1 MAVLQNLWIR
11 GGKQRLGG
19 VVLYQMNGQTLA
31 RELAPQVSNPRTTA
45 QMRQRVKL
53 SNLVA
58 FYKANKVWMRNAF
71 EDKAQR
77 ESDYNAFVA
86 ANIGNTLVALSKSE
100 VASGAAV
107 AAPYQITRG
116 SILSIEH
123 TLQGSTI
130 KTNLNLGNFQ
140 IAAGTTI
147 GQLSTAILN
156 NNLTLSEGMQLS
168 LVVNVQQSGNASQ
181 QPYIVV
187 RVYEFLL
194 NRSSSEPLTNYFP
207 VSVTTVAAG
216 TGNYALALN
225 TTSYAEGGAT
235 FILSHSVGGVTRVS
249 SQRLQL
255 FGSQSVYNAH
265 TTAAA
270 MQAAID
276 SYGVG
281 GDVFLDTN
289 NANALLDVLNTM
301 TILSVEV
308 DGVTY
313 IAGDAIPE
321 IPVGEIVTFNM
332 SQQVPTGAEVSA
344 IMDFTG
350 GAGEVPL
357 SSVSAEGNKVMGDNA
372 DTSYTESDGSPV
384 VFKVTINGETFTL
397 TCPLRDGQHLGD

>member
-45 QMRQRVKL
+45 QMQQRVKL

-58 FYKANKVWMRNAF
+58 FYKANKNWMRNAF

-86 ANIGNTLVALSKSE
+86 ANIGNTLVALTRSE

-107 AAPYQITRG
+107 AAPYQVTRG

-168 LVVNVQQSGNASQ
+168 LIVNVQQSGNASQ

-194 NRSSSEPLTNYFP
+194 NRTSTEPLTNYFP
-207 VSVTTVAAG
+207 DSVTTIAAG
-216 TGNYALALN
+216 TNNYALALS
-225 TTSYAEGGAT
+225 TSTYAEGGAT

-255 FGSQSVYNAH
+255 FGSQSVYNTH

-270 MQAAID
+270 MQTAID

-289 NANALLDVLNTM
+289 NANALLDVLGTM
-301 TILSVEV
+301 TILSVKYK
-308 DGVTY
+308 GSTFT
-313 IAGDAIPE
+313 AGDDWDEVLEEDGQFE
-321 IPVGEIVTFNM
+321 ITM
-332 SQQVPTGAEVSA
+332 SQPIPDGATLAVQITTDDTGYWYLGSLAAS
-344 IMDFTG
+344 
-350 GAGEVPL
+350 
-357 SSVSAEGNKVMGDNA
+357 GNKITGDVVPSA
-372 DTSYTESDGSPV
+372 DEPTEKSFIQV
-384 VFKVTINGETFTL
+384 AATINGETFTIRF
-397 TCPLRDGQHLGD
+397 PYKDGQHLGD

>member
-86 ANIGNTLVALSKSE
+86 ANIGNTLVALTKSE
-100 VASGAAV
+100 VASGAAI

-147 GQLSTAILN
+147 GALSTAILN

-168 LVVNVQQSGNASQ
+168 LIVNVQQSGNASQ

-194 NRSSSEPLTNYFP
+194 NRSSTEPLTNYFP
-207 VSVTTVAAG
+207 NSVTTVAAG

-225 TTSYAEGGAT
+225 TDTYSEGGAT

-255 FGSQSVYNAH
+255 FGSKSVYNAH

-289 NANALLDVLNTM
+289 NANALIDVLGTM
-301 TILSVEV
+301 TILSVQV
-308 DGVTY
+308 NNTTY
-313 IAGDAIPE
+313 MAGDTIPGIDDGDE
-321 IPVGEIVTFNM
+321 IIFNL
-332 SQQVPTGAEVSA
+332 SQPVPTDAVVSA
-344 IMDFTG
+344 KFDLSG
-350 GAGEVPL
+350 GAGEVSL
-357 SSVSAEGNKVMGDNA
+357 TEVAAAGNQVTAELHGSDYDSNDGN
-372 DTSYTESDGSPV
+372 PV
-384 VFKVTINGETFTL
+384 IFSVTINGETYTL
-397 TCPLRDGQHLGD
+397 TCQMGSSQHLGD

>member
-31 RELAPQVSNPRTTA
+31 RELAPQVANPRTTA

-58 FYKANKVWMRNAF
+58 FYKANKTWMRNAF

-86 ANIGNTLVALSKSE
+86 ANIGNTLVALTKSE
-100 VASGAAV
+100 VASGAAI

-123 TLQGSTI
+123 TLQGSII
-130 KTNLNLGNFQ
+130 KTNLNMGN
-140 IAAGTTI
+140 IEWSADITI

-168 LVVNVQQSGNASQ
+168 LIVNIQQAGQASQ

-194 NRSSSEPLTNYFP
+194 NRTSTEPLSNYFP
-207 VSVTTVAAG
+207 DSVTVVAAG
-216 TGNYALALN
+216 SGNSVLGLD
-225 TTSYAEGGAT
+225 TSEYAEGGAT

-255 FGSQSVYNAH
+255 FGSQSVYNSH

-270 MQAAID
+270 MANAID

-281 GDVFLDTN
+281 SDVFLDTN
-289 NANALLDVLNTM
+289 NANALVDVLGTM
-301 TILSVEV
+301 TLLNVEIE
-308 DGVTY
+308 GQTFM
-313 IAGDAIPE
+313 AGDDIGS
-321 IPVGEIVTFNM
+321 IDDGDSLVFNF
-332 SQQVPTGAEVSA
+332 SQQIPAGAVVAAS
-344 IMDFTG
+344 MLFTG
-350 GAGEVPL
+350 GAGAVNL
-357 SSVSAEGNKVMGDNA
+357 SAVTASGNKVLASNEGS
-372 DTSYTESDGSPV
+372 SYNYNDGSPV
-384 VFKVTINGETFTL
+384 VFQITINGERFTI
-397 TCPLRDGQHLGD
+397 TCPLTDGQHLGD

>member
-31 RELAPQVSNPRTTA
+31 RELAPKVANPRTTA

-58 FYKANKVWMRNAF
+58 FYKANKNWMRNAF

-86 ANIGNTLVALSKSE
+86 ANIGNTLVALTKSE
-100 VASGAAV
+100 VASGAAI

-130 KTNLNLGNFQ
+130 KTNINLGNFQ

-168 LVVNVQQSGNASQ
+168 LIVNIQQAGQASQ

-194 NRSSSEPLTNYFP
+194 NRSSTEPLTNYFP
-207 VSVTTVAAG
+207 ESVTTVAAG

-255 FGSQSVYNAH
+255 FGSKSVYNSH
-265 TTAAA
+265 TTEAA
-270 MQAAID
+270 MTAAIE

-281 GDVFLDTN
+281 SDVFLDSN
-289 NANALLDVLNTM
+289 NANALVDVLGTM
-301 TILSVEV
+301 TLL
-308 DGVTY
+308 GVTY
-313 IAGDAIPE
+313 GGKTIHQGDYVDWDFDEDQDMAFIMSEPIPE
-321 IPVGEIVTFNM
+321 GATIDTLV
-332 SQQVPTGAEVSA
+332 QVDGDGSLHLNSPSA
-344 IMDFTG
+344 
-350 GAGEVPL
+350 
-357 SSVSAEGNKVMGDNA
+357 SGNKITGITEGETA
-372 DTSYTESDGSPV
+372 TPKTGSTYT
-384 VFKVTINGETFTL
+384 FRITINGVQYTMTAQYG
-397 TCPLRDGQHLGD
+397 DGQHLGD

>member
-45 QMRQRVKL
+45 QMQQRVKL

-100 VASGAAV
+100 VASGAAI

-130 KTNLNLGNFQ
+130 KTNLNLGNYQ
-140 IAAGTTI
+140 ITAASTI
-147 GQLSTAILN
+147 GELSTAILN

-168 LVVNVQQSGNASQ
+168 LIVNIQQSGNASQ
-181 QPYIVV
+181 QPYVVV

-194 NRSSSEPLTNYFP
+194 NRSSTEPLTNYFP
-207 VSVTTVAAG
+207 ESVTTIAAG
-216 TGNYALALN
+216 TNNYALALS
-225 TTSYAEGGAT
+225 TSTYAEGGAT

-265 TTAAA
+265 TTAEA
-270 MQAAID
+270 MAAAIE

-281 GDVFLDTN
+281 ADVFLDTN
-289 NANALLDVLNTM
+289 NANALLDVLGTM
-301 TILSVEV
+301 TILSVTV
-308 DGVTY
+308 QNRTFT
-313 IAGDAIPE
+313 AGDEFDIDLGE
-321 IPVGEIVTFNM
+321 DEPVTITM
-332 SQQVPTGAEVSA
+332 SQPIPTGATIEAYVSSA
-344 IMDFTG
+344 AGGSLLLPNPTISGNSFTG
-350 GAGEVPL
+350 
-357 SSVSAEGNKVMGDNA
+357 
-372 DTSYTESDGSPV
+372 DTTIEDDEPTFSEFVRFTA
-384 VFKVTINGETFTL
+384 TINGETFTL
-397 TCPLRDGQHLGD
+397 QLAYNNGQHLGD

>member
-1 MAVLQNLWIR
+1 
-11 GGKQRLGG
+11 
-19 VVLYQMNGQTLA
+19 MNGQTLA
-31 RELAPQVSNPRTTA
+31 RELAPQVANPRTTS

-58 FYKANKVWMRNAF
+58 FYKANKNWMRNAF

-86 ANIGNTLVALSKSE
+86 ANIGNTLVALTKSE

-140 IAAGTTI
+140 IASGTTI

-194 NRSSSEPLTNYFP
+194 NRTSTEPLTNYFP
-207 VSVTTVAAG
+207 DSVTTIAAG
-216 TGNYALALN
+216 ANNYSLALN
-225 TTSYAEGGAT
+225 TISYSEGGAT

-255 FGSQSVYNAH
+255 FGSKSVYNAH

-270 MQAAID
+270 MEAAID

-281 GDVFLDTN
+281 ADVFLDTN
-289 NANALLDVLNTM
+289 NANALLDVLGTM
-301 TILSVEV
+301 TILSVTI
-308 DGVTY
+308 GNSTY
-313 IAGDAIPE
+313 TAGDQIDTIGDGDTLE
-321 IPVGEIVTFNM
+321 FNM
-332 SQQVPTGAEVSA
+332 SQPIPEGAIVSA
-344 IMDFTG
+344 KMDISG
-350 GAGEVPL
+350 GAGEIALEDVGARDNKVIGENNGSAYDYNDG
-357 SSVSAEGNKVMGDNA
+357 SSVIFS
-372 DTSYTESDGSPV
+372 
-384 VFKVTINGETFTL
+384 VTINGETFTL
-397 TCPLRDGQHLGD
+397 QCPFGNGQHLGD

>member
-31 RELAPQVSNPRTTA
+31 RELAPQVANPRTTA

-58 FYKANKVWMRNAF
+58 FYKANKNWMRNAF

-86 ANIGNTLVALSKSE
+86 ANIGNTLVALTKSE

-168 LVVNVQQSGNASQ
+168 LIVNVQQSGNASQ

-187 RVYEFLL
+187 RVYELLL

-207 VSVTTVAAG
+207 ESVTSVAAG
-216 TGNYALALN
+216 TGNYALALS
-225 TTSYAEGGAT
+225 TSTYAEGGAT

-270 MQAAID
+270 MQDAID

-301 TILSVEV
+301 TILSVKI
-308 DGVTY
+308 GNATY
-313 IAGDAIPE
+313 MAGDDIDTIHDGDE
-321 IPVGEIVTFNM
+321 ITFNM

-344 IMDFTG
+344 KMNIQG
-350 GAGEVPL
+350 GAGEEELSLPTIDGNKIKALNEVSDFDYNDG
-357 SSVSAEGNKVMGDNA
+357 SSV
-372 DTSYTESDGSPV
+372 
-384 VFKVTINGETFTL
+384 VFSVTINGETFTL
-397 TCPLRDGQHLGD
+397 QCPFGDGQHLGD

>member
-31 RELAPQVSNPRTTA
+31 RELAPQVANPRTTA

-100 VASGAAV
+100 VASGAAI

-123 TLQGSTI
+123 TLQGGMI
-130 KTNLNLGNFQ
+130 KTNLNLGNYQ
-140 IAAGTTI
+140 ITAASTI
-147 GQLSTAILN
+147 GEVSAAILN

-168 LVVNVQQSGNASQ
+168 LIVNIQQSGNASQ

-194 NRSSSEPLTNYFP
+194 SRSSTEPLTNYFP
-207 VSVTTVAAG
+207 DSVASSAAG

-225 TTSYAEGGAT
+225 TATYSEGGAT

-255 FGSQSVYNAH
+255 FGSQSVYNSH

-270 MQAAID
+270 MTAAID

-281 GDVFLDTN
+281 SDVFLDTN
-289 NANALLDVLNTM
+289 NANALVDALGTM
-301 TILSVEV
+301 TILSVTI
-308 DGVTY
+308 GNSTY
-313 IAGDAIPE
+313 TAGDTIYGIDADAIL
-321 IPVGEIVTFNM
+321 TFNM
-332 SQQVPTGAEVSA
+332 SQQVPAGSVVSA
-344 IMDFTG
+344 MMDLPG
-350 GAGEVPL
+350 GPGETPFE
-357 SSVSAEGNKVMGDNA
+357 SVTIDGNKVMATN
-372 DTSYTESDGSPV
+372 GSSTYDSNDSSTV
-384 VFKVTINGETFTL
+384 DFKVTIGGETFTL
-397 TCPLRDGQHLGD
+397 SCRLGNGQHLGD

>member
-31 RELAPQVSNPRTTA
+31 RELAPQISNPRTTS

-100 VASGAAV
+100 VASGAAI

-123 TLQGSTI
+123 SLQDGMIS
-130 KTNLNLGNFQ
+130 TNLNLGNIQ
-140 IAAGTTI
+140 WGSDITI

-168 LVVNVQQSGNASQ
+168 LIVNIQQAGQASQ

-194 NRSSSEPLTNYFP
+194 NRTSTEPLSNYFP
-207 VSVTTVAAG
+207 DSVTVLPAG
-216 TGNYALALN
+216 TNNFVLGLD
-225 TTSYAEGGAT
+225 TSEYAEGGAT

-255 FGSQSVYNAH
+255 FGSQSVYNSH

-270 MQAAID
+270 MAAAIE

-281 GDVFLDTN
+281 SDVFLDTN
-289 NANALLDVLNTM
+289 NANAIVDVLGTM
-301 TILSVEV
+301 TILGVEYNGETIHQGDSVDWDFEA
-308 DGVTY
+308 DKD
-313 IAGDAIPE
+313 IAFI
-321 IPVGEIVTFNM
+321 M
-332 SQQVPTGAEVSA
+332 SQPIPAGATINAIAQIDGQGGVSVLGPTASGNRV
-344 IMDFTG
+344 TG
-350 GAGEVPL
+350 MTDGDTATPKAG
-357 SSVSAEGNKVMGDNA
+357 S
-372 DTSYTESDGSPV
+372 TYT
-384 VFKVTINGETFTL
+384 FKVTINGVQFTM
-397 TCPLRDGQHLGD
+397 TAKYGDGQHLGD

>member
-31 RELAPQVSNPRTTA
+31 RELAPKVANPRTTA

-168 LVVNVQQSGNASQ
+168 LIVNVQQAGQASQ

-194 NRSSSEPLTNYFP
+194 NRTSTEPLTNYFP
-207 VSVTTVAAG
+207 DSVTTVAAG
-216 TGNYALALN
+216 TNNYALALD

-255 FGSQSVYNAH
+255 FGSQSVYNSH

-270 MQAAID
+270 MTAAIE

-281 GDVFLDTN
+281 SDVFLDTN
-289 NANALLDVLNTM
+289 NANALVDVLGTM
-301 TILSVEV
+301 TILGVEYDGETIHQGDSVDWDFEADKDIAFIMSQPIPAGATIDAIAQIDGQ
-308 DGVTY
+308 DGV
-313 IAGDAIPE
+313 
-321 IPVGEIVTFNM
+321 V
-332 SQQVPTGAEVSA
+332 VPGPTAS
-344 IMDFTG
+344 
-350 GAGEVPL
+350 
-357 SSVSAEGNKVMGDNA
+357 GNRVIGM
-372 DTSYTESDGSPV
+372 TDGSTATPKAGSTYT
-384 VFKVTINGETFTL
+384 FKVTINGVQYTMTAKYGN
-397 TCPLRDGQHLGD
+397 GQHLGD

>member
-31 RELAPQVSNPRTTA
+31 RELAPQVANPRTTA

-86 ANIGNTLVALSKSE
+86 ANIGDTLVALTKSE

-107 AAPYQITRG
+107 AAPYQVTRG

-168 LVVNVQQSGNASQ
+168 LIVNIQQSGNASQ

-194 NRSSSEPLTNYFP
+194 NRSSTEPLTNYFP
-207 VSVTTVAAG
+207 ESVTSVAAG

-225 TTSYAEGGAT
+225 TSSYSEGGAT

-255 FGSQSVYNAH
+255 FGSKSIYNAH

-289 NANALLDVLNTM
+289 NANALIDVLGTM
-301 TILSVEV
+301 TILSVKI
-308 DGVTY
+308 GNVTY
-313 IAGDAIPE
+313 MAGDEIGE
-321 IPVGEIVTFNM
+321 IPANTTLEFNM
-332 SQQVPTGAEVSA
+332 SQQIPTGTEVYA
-344 IMDFTG
+344 QMDFVG
-350 GAGEVPL
+350 GAGNVNLANIDLQDNKIFADNEG
-357 SSVSAEGNKVMGDNA
+357 SAYSRNDGN
-372 DTSYTESDGSPV
+372 PV
-384 VFKVTINGETFTL
+384 VFSITINGETFTL
-397 TCPLRDGQHLGD
+397 TCYLADGQHLGD

>member
-31 RELAPQVSNPRTTA
+31 RELAPQVANPRTTA

-86 ANIGNTLVALSKSE
+86 ANIGNTLVALTKSE

-168 LVVNVQQSGNASQ
+168 LIVNVQQSGNASQ

-194 NRSSSEPLTNYFP
+194 NRSSTEPLTNYFP
-207 VSVTTVAAG
+207 ESVTSVAAG
-216 TGNYALALN
+216 ANNYALALN
-225 TTSYAEGGAT
+225 TSTYSEGGAT
-235 FILSHSVGGVTRVS
+235 FILSNSVGGVTRVS

-255 FGSQSVYNAH
+255 FGSQSVYNTH

-281 GDVFLDTN
+281 ADVFLDTN
-289 NANALLDVLNTM
+289 NANALLDVLGTM
-301 TILSVEV
+301 TILSVKV
-308 DGVTY
+308 GNKTFT
-313 IAGDAIPE
+313 AGDDFDASLPE
-321 IPVGEIVTFNM
+321 DIPVTLTM
-332 SQQVPTGAEVSA
+332 SQPVPAGATIEAWISGSA
-344 IMDFTG
+344 GGRMVLG
-350 GAGEVPL
+350 GA
-357 SSVSAEGNKVMGDNA
+357 SATGNQITGDTTLEDDEPEFSNF
-372 DTSYTESDGSPV
+372 V
-384 VFKVTINGETFTL
+384 LVTCIINDEEFTI
-397 TCPLRDGQHLGD
+397 RFAYENGQHLGD

>member
-31 RELAPQVSNPRTTA
+31 RELAPQVANPRTTA

-86 ANIGNTLVALSKSE
+86 ANIGNTLVALTKSE

-107 AAPYQITRG
+107 AAPYQVTRG

-194 NRSSSEPLTNYFP
+194 NRSSTEPLTNYFP
-207 VSVTTVAAG
+207 DSVTTIAAG
-216 TGNYALALN
+216 ANNYALALN
-225 TTSYAEGGAT
+225 TISYSEGGAT

-255 FGSQSVYNAH
+255 FGSKSVYTAH
-265 TTAAA
+265 TTAEA
-270 MQAAID
+270 MANAID

-281 GDVFLDTN
+281 ADVFLDTN
-289 NANALLDVLNTM
+289 NANALLDVLGTM
-301 TILSVEV
+301 TILSVKY
-308 DGVTY
+308 GNMTY
-313 IAGDAIPE
+313 TAGDTWIGDIAEDATIE
-321 IPVGEIVTFNM
+321 ITM
-332 SQQVPTGAEVSA
+332 SQPIPAGATLA
-344 IMDFTG
+344 ANITTDDDG
-350 GAGEVPL
+350 YWYL
-357 SSVSAEGNKVMGDNA
+357 SDMAASGNKITGTTVVYENEPE
-372 DTSYTESDGSPV
+372 TSGFIQV
-384 VFKVTINGETFTL
+384 AVTINGEEFTI
-397 TCPLRDGQHLGD
+397 RFAYNDGQHLGD

>member
-31 RELAPQVSNPRTTA
+31 RELAPQVANPRTTA

-100 VASGAAV
+100 VASGAAI

-123 TLQGSTI
+123 TLQDSTI

-168 LVVNVQQSGNASQ
+168 LIVNVQQSGNASQ

-194 NRSSSEPLTNYFP
+194 NRSSTEPLTNYFP
-207 VSVTTVAAG
+207 ESVTSVAAG
-216 TGNYALALN
+216 ANNYALALN
-225 TTSYAEGGAT
+225 TATYSEGGAT

-255 FGSQSVYNAH
+255 FGSQSVYNDH

-289 NANALLDVLNTM
+289 NANALLDVLGTM
-301 TILSVEV
+301 TILSVKI
-308 DGVTY
+308 DNDTFT
-313 IAGDAIPE
+313 AGD
-321 IPVGEIVTFNM
+321 
-332 SQQVPTGAEVSA
+332 
-344 IMDFTG
+344 DW
-350 GAGEVPL
+350 
-357 SSVSAEGNKVMGDNA
+357 
-372 DTSYTESDGSPV
+372 DTLINEDSPV
-384 VFKVTINGETFTL
+384 VITMSQPIPAGATISARITTDNGGAWVLGSPTAAENAITGQIEIQGEEPTEHGFILVSVVINGETFTL
-397 TCPLRDGQHLGD
+397 RFPYRDGQHLGD

>member
-31 RELAPQVSNPRTTA
+31 RELAPQVANPRTTA

-86 ANIGNTLVALSKSE
+86 ANIGNTLVALTKSE

-168 LVVNVQQSGNASQ
+168 LIVNVQQSGNASQ

-187 RVYEFLL
+187 RVYELLL
-194 NRSSSEPLTNYFP
+194 NRTSTEPLTNYFP
-207 VSVTTVAAG
+207 ESVTSVAAG
-216 TGNYALALN
+216 TGNYALALD

-255 FGSQSVYNAH
+255 FGSQSIYNAH

-289 NANALLDVLNTM
+289 NANALLDVLGTM
-301 TILSVEV
+301 TLLGVEYDGQTVHQGDDIDWDFSEDMDMAFIMSQPIPAGATITTLVEV
-308 DGVTY
+308 DGGGDLTLNSGRANGNRYEGQTY
-313 IAGDAIPE
+313 GQASTPR
-321 IPVGEIVTFNM
+321 
-332 SQQVPTGAEVSA
+332 
-344 IMDFTG
+344 
-350 GAGEVPL
+350 
-357 SSVSAEGNKVMGDNA
+357 
-372 DTSYTESDGSPV
+372 DGSTYEFTIV
-384 VFKVTINGETFTL
+384 INGERFSL
-397 TCPLRDGQHLGD
+397 TANYGDGQHLGD

>member
-11 GGKQRLGG
+11 GGKQKLGG

-86 ANIGNTLVALSKSE
+86 ANIGNTLVALTKSE

-107 AAPYQITRG
+107 AAPYQVTRG

-207 VSVTTVAAG
+207 DSVQSVAAG
-216 TGNYALALN
+216 TNNYALALN
-225 TTSYAEGGAT
+225 TSTYSEGGAT

-249 SQRLQL
+249 SQRLQM

-270 MQAAID
+270 MANAID

-281 GDVFLDTN
+281 ADVFLDTN
-289 NANALLDVLNTM
+289 NANALLDVLGTM
-301 TILSVEV
+301 TILSVKI
-308 DGVTY
+308 GNNTY
-313 IAGDAIPE
+313 MAGDDIDEIAGDEVLRFQMSQPIPE
-321 IPVGEIVTFNM
+321 
-332 SQQVPTGAEVSA
+332 GAAVDASMNLVE
-344 IMDFTG
+344 
-350 GAGEVPL
+350 GAGVTGFL
-357 SSVSAEGNKVMGDNA
+357 SVTAEGNEVIAENSSTTYDHN
-372 DTSYTESDGSPV
+372 DGNPV
-384 VFKVTINGETFTL
+384 IFSVTINGETFTL
-397 TCPLRDGQHLGD
+397 SCNLANGQHLGD

>member
-31 RELAPQVSNPRTTA
+31 RELAPRVGNPRTTA

-58 FYKANKVWMRNAF
+58 FYKANKNWMRNAF

-86 ANIGNTLVALSKSE
+86 ANIGNTLVALTKSE

-107 AAPYQITRG
+107 AAPYQVTRG

-147 GQLSTAILN
+147 GQLSRAILN

-168 LVVNVQQSGNASQ
+168 LIVNVQQSGNASQ

-194 NRSSSEPLTNYFP
+194 SRTSTEPLTNYFP
-207 VSVTTVAAG
+207 ESVTTVAAG
-216 TGNYALALN
+216 TDNYALALN
-225 TTSYAEGGAT
+225 TATYSEGGAT

-255 FGSQSVYNAH
+255 FGSQSVYAAH

-270 MQAAID
+270 MAAAIE

-281 GDVFLDTN
+281 ADVFLDTN
-289 NANALLDVLNTM
+289 NANALVDVLGTM
-301 TILSVEV
+301 TILSVKYKGLIYV
-308 DGVTY
+308 
-313 IAGDAIPE
+313 AGDEWEYVLEEDQPFE
-321 IPVGEIVTFNM
+321 ITM
-332 SQQVPTGAEVSA
+332 SQPIPDGATLAVQITTDDTGYWYL
-344 IMDFTG
+344 D
-350 GAGEVPL
+350 
-357 SSVSAEGNKVMGDNA
+357 SVAASGNKITGSVMPSA
-372 DTSYTESDGSPV
+372 DEPTENTFIQV
-384 VFKVTINGETFTL
+384 AATINGEAFTISF
-397 TCPLRDGQHLGD
+397 PYNDGQHLGD

>member
-31 RELAPQVSNPRTTA
+31 RELAPQVANPRTTS

-86 ANIGNTLVALSKSE
+86 ANIGNTQVALTKSE

-147 GQLSTAILN
+147 GQLSAAILN

-168 LVVNVQQSGNASQ
+168 LIVNVQQSGNASQ

-207 VSVTTVAAG
+207 ESVTSVAAG

-225 TTSYAEGGAT
+225 TSSYSEGGAT

-255 FGSQSVYNAH
+255 FGSQSVYNTH

-270 MQAAID
+270 MAAAID

-281 GDVFLDTN
+281 ADVFLDTN
-289 NANALLDVLNTM
+289 NANALLDVLGTM
-301 TILSVEV
+301 TMLSVQI
-308 DGVTY
+308 GNTTY
-313 IAGDAIPE
+313 TAGDDIDTIPAE
-321 IPVGEIVTFNM
+321 YTLVFNM
-332 SQQVPTGAEVSA
+332 SQPIPEDAVVSA
-344 IMDFTG
+344 KMNLVG
-350 GAGEVPL
+350 GAGEVAL
-357 SSVSAEGNKVMGDNA
+357 SEIEFTGNKIEANNNGS
-372 DTSYTESDGSPV
+372 SYDHNDGNSV
-384 VFKVTINGETFTL
+384 IFSVTINGETFTL
-397 TCPLRDGQHLGD
+397 SCNLADGQHLGD

>member
-31 RELAPQVSNPRTTA
+31 RELAPKVANPRTTA

-86 ANIGNTLVALSKSE
+86 ANIGNTLVALTKSE

-107 AAPYQITRG
+107 AAPYQVTRG

-140 IAAGTTI
+140 IASGTTI

-194 NRSSSEPLTNYFP
+194 NRSSTEPLTNYFP
-207 VSVTTVAAG
+207 GSVTTIAAG
-216 TGNYALALN
+216 ANNYALALN
-225 TTSYAEGGAT
+225 TISYSEGGAT

-270 MQAAID
+270 MEAAID

-281 GDVFLDTN
+281 ADVFLDTN
-289 NANALLDVLNTM
+289 NANALLDVLGTV
-301 TILSVEV
+301 TILSVKYNTT
-308 DGVTY
+308 TY
-313 IAGDAIPE
+313 TAGDEWDEAIE
-321 IPVGEIVTFNM
+321 EDADIQITM
-332 SQQVPTGAEVSA
+332 SQPIPAGAT
-344 IMDFTG
+344 I
-350 GAGEVPL
+350 
-357 SSVSAEGNKVMGDNA
+357 SAEITTDSDGYWYLATPTASGNKINGQTIIYEDEPTPSGFIQVA
-372 DTSYTESDGSPV
+372 
-384 VFKVTINGETFTL
+384 VTINGETFTIRF
-397 TCPLRDGQHLGD
+397 PYNNGQHLGD

>member
-31 RELAPQVSNPRTTA
+31 RELAPQVANPRTTA

-86 ANIGNTLVALSKSE
+86 ANIGNTLVALTKSE

-140 IAAGTTI
+140 IASGTTI

-194 NRSSSEPLTNYFP
+194 NRSSTEPLTNYFP
-207 VSVTTVAAG
+207 ESVTTVAAG
-216 TGNYALALN
+216 TNNYALALN
-225 TTSYAEGGAT
+225 TSTYSEGGAT

-255 FGSQSVYNAH
+255 FGSQSVYAAH

-281 GDVFLDTN
+281 ADVFLDTN
-289 NANALLDVLNTM
+289 NANALLDVLGTM
-301 TILSVEV
+301 SILSVKI
-308 DGVTY
+308 GNKTFT
-313 IAGDAIPE
+313 AGDDFDISLTE
-321 IPVGEIVTFNM
+321 DMSVEVTM
-332 SQQVPTGAEVSA
+332 SQPIPDGATTEAYFSGSA
-344 IMDFTG
+344 G
-350 GAGEVPL
+350 GAMALTGET
-357 SSVSAEGNKVMGDNA
+357 AQGNKITGDTILEDDEPEFSNFVLFTA
-372 DTSYTESDGSPV
+372 I
-384 VFKVTINGETFTL
+384 INGEEFTI
-397 TCPLRDGQHLGD
+397 RFAYNDGQHLGD

>member
-31 RELAPQVSNPRTTA
+31 RELAPQVANPRTTA

-100 VASGAAV
+100 VASGAAI

-130 KTNLNLGNFQ
+130 KTNLNLGNYQ
-140 IAAGTTI
+140 VTAASTI
-147 GQLSTAILN
+147 GEVSAAILN

-168 LVVNVQQSGNASQ
+168 IIVNIQQAGQASQ

-194 NRSSSEPLTNYFP
+194 SRSSSEPLTNYFP
-207 VSVTTVAAG
+207 ESVTTVAAG
-216 TGNYALALN
+216 AGNYALALN
-225 TTSYAEGGAT
+225 TTTYAEGGAT

-255 FGSQSVYNAH
+255 FGSQSVYNSH

-270 MQAAID
+270 MTAAIE

-281 GDVFLDTN
+281 SDVFLDTN
-289 NANALLDVLNTM
+289 NANALVDVLGTM
-301 TILSVEV
+301 TILGVEYNGETIHQG
-308 DGVTY
+308 DSIDWDFEADKD
-313 IAGDAIPE
+313 IAFIMSQPIPEGATIDAIAQ
-321 IPVGEIVTFNM
+321 IDGEGSILVLEPTASGNRVTGM
-332 SQQVPTGAEVSA
+332 T
-344 IMDFTG
+344 D
-350 GAGEVPL
+350 GETATPR
-357 SSVSAEGNKVMGDNA
+357 SGS
-372 DTSYTESDGSPV
+372 TYT
-384 VFKVTINGETFTL
+384 FRITINGVQYTMTAQFG
-397 TCPLRDGQHLGD
+397 DGQHLGD

>member
-1 MAVLQNLWIR
+1 
-11 GGKQRLGG
+11 
-19 VVLYQMNGQTLA
+19 
-31 RELAPQVSNPRTTA
+31 
-45 QMRQRVKL
+45 MRQRVKL

-86 ANIGNTLVALSKSE
+86 ANIGNTLVALTKSE

-123 TLQGSTI
+123 TLQGTTI
-130 KTNLNLGNFQ
+130 KTNLNLGNYQ
-140 IAAGTTI
+140 ITAASTI
-147 GQLSTAILN
+147 GELSTAILN

-168 LVVNVQQSGNASQ
+168 LIVNVQQSGNASQ

-194 NRSSSEPLTNYFP
+194 SRTSTEPLTNYFP
-207 VSVTTVAAG
+207 ESVTSVAAG
-216 TGNYALALN
+216 TNNFALALN
-225 TTSYAEGGAT
+225 TSTYSEGGAT
-235 FILSHSVGGVTRVS
+235 FILSHSIGGVTRVS

-255 FGSQSVYNAH
+255 FGSQSVYAAH

-281 GDVFLDTN
+281 ADVFLDTN
-289 NANALLDVLNTM
+289 NANALIDVLGTM
-301 TILSVEV
+301 TILSVKY
-308 DGVTY
+308 GGKTY
-313 IAGDAIPE
+313 TAGDEWDKVINEDAQVE
-321 IPVGEIVTFNM
+321 ITM
-332 SQQVPTGAEVSA
+332 SQPIPDDAQVSVNITTDDTGYWYLDSLTAS
-344 IMDFTG
+344 
-350 GAGEVPL
+350 
-357 SSVSAEGNKVMGDNA
+357 GNKITGSVLI
-372 DTSYTESDGSPV
+372 YEEEPTESNFV
-384 VFKVTINGETFTL
+384 QFAVTINGEVFTI
-397 TCPLRDGQHLGD
+397 RFDYNDGQHLGD

>member
-31 RELAPQVSNPRTTA
+31 RELAPQVANPRTTA

-86 ANIGNTLVALSKSE
+86 ANIGNTLVALTKSE

-168 LVVNVQQSGNASQ
+168 LIVNVQQSGNASQ

-194 NRSSSEPLTNYFP
+194 SRTSTEPLTNYFP
-207 VSVTTVAAG
+207 ESVTTIAAG
-216 TGNYALALN
+216 TNNYALALN
-225 TTSYAEGGAT
+225 TTTYAEGGAT

-281 GDVFLDTN
+281 ADVFLDTN
-289 NANALLDVLNTM
+289 NANALLDVLGTM
-301 TILSVEV
+301 TILSVKVGNE
-308 DGVTY
+308 TFT
-313 IAGDAIPE
+313 AGDDFDADLPE
-321 IPVGEIVTFNM
+321 DIPVTLTM
-332 SQQVPTGAEVSA
+332 SQPVPAGATIEAYISGSA
-344 IMDFTG
+344 GGRMVLG
-350 GAGEVPL
+350 GA
-357 SSVSAEGNKVMGDNA
+357 SATGSQITGDTTIEDDDPEFSNF
-372 DTSYTESDGSPV
+372 V
-384 VFKVTINGETFTL
+384 LVTCIINGEEFTI
-397 TCPLRDGQHLGD
+397 RFAYNNGQHLGD

>member
-31 RELAPQVSNPRTTA
+31 RELAPQVANPRTTA

-86 ANIGNTLVALSKSE
+86 ANIGNTLVALTKSE

-107 AAPYQITRG
+107 AAPYQVTRG

-168 LVVNVQQSGNASQ
+168 LIVNVQQSGNASQ

-194 NRSSSEPLTNYFP
+194 SRTSTEPLTNYFP
-207 VSVTTVAAG
+207 ESVTSVAAG
-216 TGNYALALN
+216 TNNYALALN
-225 TTSYAEGGAT
+225 TTTYAEGGAT

-255 FGSQSVYNAH
+255 FGSQTVYNAH

-281 GDVFLDTN
+281 GDVFLDSN

-301 TILSVEV
+301 TILSVKI
-308 DGVTY
+308 GNNTY
-313 IAGDAIPE
+313 MAGDTIPGIDQGDE
-321 IPVGEIVTFNM
+321 LTFNM
-332 SQQVPTGAEVSA
+332 SQQIPAGAEVSA
-344 IMDFTG
+344 IMDIQG
-350 GAGEVPL
+350 GAGEVGL
-357 SSVSAEGNKVMGDNA
+357 DHTTAQGNKVTAQNT
-372 DTSYTESDGSPV
+372 TSSYDSNDGNPV
-384 VFKVTINGETFTL
+384 VFMVTINGETYSL
-397 TCPLRDGQHLGD
+397 NCPMGSGQHLGD

>member
-31 RELAPQVSNPRTTA
+31 RELAPQVANPRTTA

-86 ANIGNTLVALSKSE
+86 ANIGNTLVALTKSE

-140 IAAGTTI
+140 IASGTTI

-168 LVVNVQQSGNASQ
+168 LIVNVQQSGNASQ

-194 NRSSSEPLTNYFP
+194 SRTSTEPLTNYFP
-207 VSVTTVAAG
+207 ESVTTVAAG

-225 TTSYAEGGAT
+225 TSSYSEGGAT

-255 FGSQSVYNAH
+255 FGSQTVYNNH

-270 MQAAID
+270 MEAAID

-281 GDVFLDTN
+281 ADVFLDTN
-289 NANALLDVLNTM
+289 NANALVDAMGTM
-301 TILSVEV
+301 TILSVTI
-308 DGVTY
+308 GNSTY
-313 IAGDAIPE
+313 TAGDTIYGIDADAIL
-321 IPVGEIVTFNM
+321 TFNM
-332 SQQVPTGAEVSA
+332 SQQVPSGSVVSA
-344 IMDFTG
+344 MMDLPG
-350 GAGEVPL
+350 GPGETSL
-357 SSVSAEGNKVMGDNA
+357 SDATIDGNKVMATNGSS
-372 DTSYTESDGSPV
+372 SYDSNDSSTVE
-384 VFKVTINGETFTL
+384 FKVTIGGETFTL
-397 TCPLRDGQHLGD
+397 SCKLGSASHLGD

>member
-31 RELAPQVSNPRTTA
+31 RELAPQVANPRTTA

-58 FYKANKVWMRNAF
+58 FYKANKGWMRNAF

-86 ANIGNTLVALSKSE
+86 ANIGNTLVALTKSE

-140 IAAGTTI
+140 IATGTTI
-147 GQLSTAILN
+147 GQISTAILN

-168 LVVNVQQSGNASQ
+168 LIVNVQQSGNASQ

-194 NRSSSEPLTNYFP
+194 NRTSTEPLTNYFP
-207 VSVTTVAAG
+207 DSVTSVAAG
-216 TGNYALALN
+216 TNNYALALS
-225 TTSYAEGGAT
+225 TTSYSEGGAT

-289 NANALLDVLNTM
+289 NANALLDVLGTM
-301 TILSVEV
+301 TILSVKYKNRV
-308 DGVTY
+308 YT
-313 IAGDAIPE
+313 AGDEWDKDIE
-321 IPVGEIVTFNM
+321 EDQDIDVTM
-332 SQQVPTGAEVSA
+332 SQPIPTGATLAVKIKTDDS
-344 IMDFTG
+344 G
-350 GAGEVPL
+350 YWYL
-357 SSVSAEGNKVMGDNA
+357 SSPTASGNVIN
-372 DTSYTESDGSPV
+372 GSTLIYEDEPTTKS
-384 VFKVTINGETFTL
+384 FIQFEVTINGETFTIRF
-397 TCPLRDGQHLGD
+397 PYNDGQHLGD

>member
-31 RELAPQVSNPRTTA
+31 RELAPSVSNPRTTA

-58 FYKANKVWMRNAF
+58 FYKANKTWMRNAF

-100 VASGAAV
+100 VASGAAI
-107 AAPYQITRG
+107 AAPYQVTRG

-168 LVVNVQQSGNASQ
+168 LIVNVQQSGNASQ

-194 NRSSSEPLTNYFP
+194 SRSSTEPLTNYFP
-207 VSVTTVAAG
+207 ESVTSVAAG
-216 TGNYALALN
+216 TNNYALALN
-225 TTSYAEGGAT
+225 TTSYSEGGAT

-249 SQRLQL
+249 SQRLQM

-270 MQAAID
+270 MTAAID

-281 GDVFLDTN
+281 ADVFLDTN
-289 NANALLDVLNTM
+289 NANALLDVLGTM
-301 TILSVEV
+301 TILSVTI
-308 DGVTY
+308 GNSTY
-313 IAGDAIPE
+313 TAGDDIGNIGDGDILE
-321 IPVGEIVTFNM
+321 FNM
-332 SQQVPTGAEVSA
+332 SQPIPEGAVVSA
-344 IMDFTG
+344 KMSFPG
-350 GAGEVPL
+350 GAGEVVL
-357 SSVSAEGNKVMGDNA
+357 DDVGVRDNKVIGENSGA
-372 DTSYTESDGSPV
+372 EYNYNDGGSV
-384 VFKVTINGETFTL
+384 TFSVTINGETFTL
-397 TCPLRDGQHLGD
+397 TCALTDGQHLGD

>member
-31 RELAPQVSNPRTTA
+31 RELAPQVANPRTTA

-147 GQLSTAILN
+147 GQLSKAILN

-168 LVVNVQQSGNASQ
+168 LIVNVQQSGNASQ

-194 NRSSSEPLTNYFP
+194 NRTSSEPLTNYFP
-207 VSVTTVAAG
+207 DSVTSVAAG

-225 TTSYAEGGAT
+225 TATYSEGGAT

-289 NANALLDVLNTM
+289 NANALLDVLGTM
-301 TILSVEV
+301 TLLSVKYKNT
-308 DGVTY
+308 TY
-313 IAGDAIPE
+313 TAGDEWDERVEEDASVE
-321 IPVGEIVTFNM
+321 ITM
-332 SQQVPTGAEVSA
+332 SQPIPDGATLGIDITTEGTGNWVLNSMHAS
-344 IMDFTG
+344 
-350 GAGEVPL
+350 
-357 SSVSAEGNKVMGDNA
+357 GNKITGYIEVGSEEP
-372 DTSYTESDGSPV
+372 TLKSYVQFAV
-384 VFKVTINGETFTL
+384 VINGETFTIRF
-397 TCPLRDGQHLGD
+397 PYKDGQHLGD

>member
-31 RELAPQVSNPRTTA
+31 RELAPQISNPRTTA

-86 ANIGNTLVALSKSE
+86 ANIGNTIVALSKSE
-100 VASGAAV
+100 VASGAAI

-123 TLQGSTI
+123 TLQGSIIT
-130 KTNLNLGNFQ
+130 TNLNLGNIQ
-140 IAAGTTI
+140 WSPETTI

-168 LVVNVQQSGNASQ
+168 LIVNIQQAGQASQ

-194 NRSSSEPLTNYFP
+194 NRTSSEPLLNYFP
-207 VSVTTVAAG
+207 DSVTVVAAG
-216 TGNYALALN
+216 TNNFVLGLD
-225 TTSYAEGGAT
+225 TSEYAEGGAT

-255 FGSQSVYNAH
+255 FGSQSVYNSH

-270 MQAAID
+270 MTAAIE

-281 GDVFLDTN
+281 SDVFLDTN
-289 NANALLDVLNTM
+289 NANALVDVLGTM
-301 TILSVEV
+301 TILSVKV
-308 DGVTY
+308 GNATY
-313 IAGDAIPE
+313 MAGDQIDS
-321 IPVGEIVTFNM
+321 IGSGDIITFNM
-332 SQQVPTGAEVSA
+332 SQPVPSGAEVQA
-344 IMDFTG
+344 KLDLVD
-350 GAGEVPL
+350 GAGETAL
-357 SSVSAEGNKVMGDNA
+357 GGSTIDGNKVMAENGA
-372 DTSYTESDGSPV
+372 SSYDHNDGSYV
-384 VFKVTINGETFTL
+384 VFSVTINGETFTL
-397 TCPLRDGQHLGD
+397 QCKWGDGQHLGE

>member
-31 RELAPQVSNPRTTA
+31 RELAPQVANPRTTA

-86 ANIGNTLVALSKSE
+86 ANIGNTLVALTKSE

-140 IAAGTTI
+140 IAASTTI

-168 LVVNVQQSGNASQ
+168 LIVNVQQSGNASQ

-194 NRSSSEPLTNYFP
+194 NHSSTEPLTNYFP
-207 VSVTTVAAG
+207 ESVTTIAAG
-216 TGNYALALN
+216 TNNYALALS
-225 TTSYAEGGAT
+225 TSTYAEGGAT

-255 FGSQSVYNAH
+255 FGSQSVYNNH

-270 MQAAID
+270 MENAIA

-281 GDVFLDTN
+281 ADVFLDTN
-289 NANALLDVLNTM
+289 NANALLDVLSTM
-301 TILSVEV
+301 TILSVKIGNTTYTAGDDF
-308 DGVTY
+308 DGTLGEDQSVQITMSQPIPTGATIEAY
-313 IAGDAIPE
+313 ISGSAGGRLLINPNDPEGNVIAGDTYLEDDAPEFSNFVLITAIINDE
-321 IPVGEIVTFNM
+321 E
-332 SQQVPTGAEVSA
+332 
-344 IMDFTG
+344 FTIRL
-350 GAGEVPL
+350 A
-357 SSVSAEGNKVMGDNA
+357 
-372 DTSYTESDGSPV
+372 YH
-384 VFKVTINGETFTL
+384 
-397 TCPLRDGQHLGD
+397 DGQHLGD

>member
-31 RELAPQVSNPRTTA
+31 RELAPQVANPRTTA

-71 EDKAQR
+71 EDKEQR

-86 ANIGNTLVALSKSE
+86 ANIGNTLVALTKSE

-140 IAAGTTI
+140 IEAGTTI

-168 LVVNVQQSGNASQ
+168 LIVNVQQSGNASQ

-207 VSVTTVAAG
+207 ESVTSVAAG

-225 TTSYAEGGAT
+225 TSTYSEGGAT

-255 FGSQSVYNAH
+255 FGNQSVYNTH

-289 NANALLDVLNTM
+289 NANALIDVLGTM
-301 TILSVEV
+301 TILSVTI
-308 DGVTY
+308 GSTTY
-313 IAGDAIPE
+313 TAGDTIPG
-321 IPVGEIVTFNM
+321 IDDGDSLSFAM
-332 SQQVPTGAEVSA
+332 SQQIPESAVVSVK
-344 IMDFTG
+344 MDLQG
-350 GAGEVPL
+350 GAGEVNL
-357 SSVSAEGNKVMGDNA
+357 TDVIAEGNQVDAENTGSNYDSN
-372 DTSYTESDGSPV
+372 DGNPV
-384 VFKVTINGETFTL
+384 VFKVTINGETYTL
-397 TCPLRDGQHLGD
+397 TCQMGSGQHLGD

>member
-31 RELAPQVSNPRTTA
+31 RELAPQVANPRTTA

-58 FYKANKVWMRNAF
+58 FYKANKNWMRNAF

-86 ANIGNTLVALSKSE
+86 ANIGNTQVALTKSE

-168 LVVNVQQSGNASQ
+168 LIVNVQQSGNASQ

-207 VSVTTVAAG
+207 ESVTSVAAG
-216 TGNYALALN
+216 TGNYALALS

-265 TTAAA
+265 TTATA

-289 NANALLDVLNTM
+289 NANALLDVLGTM
-301 TILSVEV
+301 TILSMTI

-313 IAGDAIPE
+313 MAGDDIDGIGDGFE
-321 IPVGEIVTFNM
+321 IIFNL
-332 SQQVPTGAEVSA
+332 SQQVPTDAEVSA
-344 IMDFTG
+344 IMDFVD
-350 GAGEVPL
+350 GAGEIPL
-357 SSVSAEGNKVMGDNA
+357 TAVTASGNRVVSE
-372 DTSYTESDGSPV
+372 YDGQSLDRNDGENL

-397 TCPLRDGQHLGD
+397 PLNVKDGQHLGD

>member
-31 RELAPQVSNPRTTA
+31 RELAPQVANPRTTA

-86 ANIGNTLVALSKSE
+86 ANIGNTLVALTKSE

-168 LVVNVQQSGNASQ
+168 LIVNVQQSGNASQ

-207 VSVTTVAAG
+207 ESVTSVAAG

-225 TTSYAEGGAT
+225 TSTFSEGGAT

-289 NANALLDVLNTM
+289 NANALLDVLGTM
-301 TILSVEV
+301 TILSVKYK
-308 DGVTY
+308 GSTFT
-313 IAGDAIPE
+313 AGDDWDEVLEEDQPFE
-321 IPVGEIVTFNM
+321 ITM
-332 SQQVPTGAEVSA
+332 SQPIPDGATLAVQITTDDTGYWYLGSLAAS
-344 IMDFTG
+344 
-350 GAGEVPL
+350 
-357 SSVSAEGNKVMGDNA
+357 GNKITGDVVPSA
-372 DTSYTESDGSPV
+372 DEPTEKSFIQV
-384 VFKVTINGETFTL
+384 AATINGEEFTI
-397 TCPLRDGQHLGD
+397 RFAYKDGQHLGD

>member
-31 RELAPQVSNPRTTA
+31 RELAPQVANPRTTA

-100 VASGAAV
+100 VASGAAI

-130 KTNLNLGNFQ
+130 KTNLNLGNYQ
-140 IAAGTTI
+140 ITQASTI
-147 GQLSTAILN
+147 GELSVAILN

-168 LVVNVQQSGNASQ
+168 LIVNIQQAGQASQ

-194 NRSSSEPLTNYFP
+194 NRTSTEPLTNYFP
-207 VSVTTVAAG
+207 ESVTSVAAG

-225 TTSYAEGGAT
+225 TSSYSEGGAT

-249 SQRLQL
+249 SQRLQM

-270 MQAAID
+270 MANAID

-281 GDVFLDTN
+281 ADVFLDTN
-289 NANALLDVLNTM
+289 NANALVDVLGTM
-301 TILSVEV
+301 TILSVTIN
-308 DGVTY
+308 GRSYT
-313 IAGDAIPE
+313 AGDSIPE
-321 IPVGEIVTFNM
+321 IPRNSVITLTL
-332 SQQVPTGAEVSA
+332 SQQIPTGAVVAAEME
-344 IMDFTG
+344 IPD
-350 GAGEVPL
+350 GAGSVTF
-357 SSVSAEGNKVMGDNA
+357 SSVTGEGNRILCGTGDSKLDRN
-372 DTSYTESDGSPV
+372 DGSEII
-384 VFKVTINGETFTL
+384 FHVTINNEEFELGCTFG
-397 TCPLRDGQHLGD
+397 DGPHLGD

>member
-31 RELAPQVSNPRTTA
+31 RELAPQVANPRTTS
-45 QMRQRVKL
+45 QMQQRVKL

-58 FYKANKVWMRNAF
+58 FYKANKGWMRNAF

-86 ANIGNTLVALSKSE
+86 ANIGNTQVALTKSE

-123 TLQGSTI
+123 NLQGSTI

-168 LVVNVQQSGNASQ
+168 LIVNIQQSGEASQ

-194 NRSSSEPLTNYFP
+194 NRTSPELLTSYFP
-207 VSVTTVAAG
+207 ESVTTIAAG
-216 TGNYALALN
+216 TNNYALALN
-225 TTSYAEGGAT
+225 TTTYAEGGAT

-255 FGSQSVYNAH
+255 FGSQSVYNSH

-270 MQAAID
+270 MTAAID

-281 GDVFLDTN
+281 ADVFLDTN
-289 NANALLDVLNTM
+289 NANALIDAVQTM
-301 TILSVEV
+301 TLL
-308 DGVTY
+308 GVKYAGQIAHQGDEIDWSISEDEPFAFIMSQPIPEGATITTLIEIDDSGDMNLNSGKVHANEY
-313 IAGDAIPE
+313 AGDTYGSVPDADE
-321 IPVGEIVTFNM
+321 GGTYKFTIV
-332 SQQVPTGAEVSA
+332 
-344 IMDFTG
+344 
-350 GAGEVPL
+350 
-357 SSVSAEGNKVMGDNA
+357 
-372 DTSYTESDGSPV
+372 
-384 VFKVTINGETFTL
+384 INGVIFSQTNVY
-397 TCPLRDGQHLGD
+397 GKGMHLGD

>member
-31 RELAPQVSNPRTTA
+31 RELAPQVANPRTTA

-86 ANIGNTLVALSKSE
+86 ANIGNTLVALTKSE

-168 LVVNVQQSGNASQ
+168 LIVNVQQSGNASQ

-187 RVYEFLL
+187 RVYELLL
-194 NRSSSEPLTNYFP
+194 NRSSTEPLTNYFP
-207 VSVTTVAAG
+207 ESVTTIAAG
-216 TGNYALALN
+216 TNNYALALN

-270 MQAAID
+270 MEAAID

-281 GDVFLDTN
+281 ADVFLDTN
-289 NANALLDVLNTM
+289 NANALLDVLGTM
-301 TILSVEV
+301 TLLGVEYDGQTVQQGDDIDWDFSEDMDMTFIMSQPIPAGATITTLVEV
-308 DGVTY
+308 DGEGDMYLNDGQANGNRYTGSTY
-313 IAGDAIPE
+313 G
-321 IPVGEIVTFNM
+321 
-332 SQQVPTGAEVSA
+332 STGTAR
-344 IMDFTG
+344 
-350 GAGEVPL
+350 
-357 SSVSAEGNKVMGDNA
+357 
-372 DTSYTESDGSPV
+372 DGSTYE
-384 VFKVTINGETFTL
+384 FTITINGERFSL
-397 TCPLRDGQHLGD
+397 TAHYGNGQHLGD

>member
-31 RELAPQVSNPRTTA
+31 RELAPQVANPRTTA

-86 ANIGNTLVALSKSE
+86 ANIGNTLVALTKSE

-123 TLQGSTI
+123 TLQGTTI

-140 IAAGTTI
+140 IASGTTI
-147 GQLSTAILN
+147 GALSTAILN

-168 LVVNVQQSGNASQ
+168 LIVNVQQAGQASQ

-207 VSVTTVAAG
+207 DSVTSVAAG

-225 TTSYAEGGAT
+225 TTTYAEGGAT

-255 FGSQSVYNAH
+255 FGSQSIYNAH

-289 NANALLDVLNTM
+289 NANALLDVLGTM
-301 TILSVEV
+301 TILSMTI
-308 DGVTY
+308 DDVTY
-313 IAGDAIPE
+313 MAGDDITSVNGGDS
-321 IPVGEIVTFNM
+321 IIFNL
-332 SQQVPTGAEVSA
+332 SQQVPEGAVVSA
-344 IMDFTG
+344 IMDFVD
-350 GAGEVPL
+350 GAGEIPL
-357 SSVSAEGNKVMGDNA
+357 TAVTASGNRVTAEYDGQTLDHNDSS
-372 DTSYTESDGSPV
+372 TV
-384 VFKVTINGETFTL
+384 VFSVTINGETFTL
-397 TCPLRDGQHLGD
+397 SLNVKDGQHLGD

>member
-31 RELAPQVSNPRTTA
+31 RELAPQVANPRTTA

-58 FYKANKVWMRNAF
+58 FYKANKNWMRNAF

-86 ANIGNTLVALSKSE
+86 ANIGNTLVALTKSE

-168 LVVNVQQSGNASQ
+168 LIVNIQQAGQASQ

-194 NRSSSEPLTNYFP
+194 NRSSSELLTNYFP
-207 VSVTTVAAG
+207 SSVTTVAAG
-216 TGNYALALN
+216 TGNYALALD
-225 TTSYAEGGAT
+225 TSTFSEGGAT

-255 FGSQSVYNAH
+255 FGSKSVYNAH

-270 MQAAID
+270 MENAIE

-281 GDVFLDTN
+281 SDVFLDTN
-289 NANALLDVLNTM
+289 NANALLDVLGTM
-301 TILSVEV
+301 SILSVK
-308 DGVTY
+308 
-313 IAGDAIPE
+313 
-321 IPVGEIVTFNM
+321 VGN
-332 SQQVPTGAEVSA
+332 
-344 IMDFTG
+344 
-350 GAGEVPL
+350 
-357 SSVSAEGNKVMGDNA
+357 
-372 DTSYTESDGSPV
+372 
-384 VFKVTINGETFTL
+384 ETFTAGDDFDINL
-397 TCPLRDGQHLGD
+397 EEDMQVEVTMSQPIPAGATIQAYFTGSSGGSMLLNAPEASGNKIIGNTILEDDEPVFTNFVNFEVIINDEVFTILFTRSDGQHLGD

>member
-1 MAVLQNLWIR
+1 
-11 GGKQRLGG
+11 
-19 VVLYQMNGQTLA
+19 MNGQTLA
-31 RELAPQVSNPRTTA
+31 RELAPQVANPRTTA

-86 ANIGNTLVALSKSE
+86 ANIGNTIVALTKSE
-100 VASGAAV
+100 VASGAAI
-107 AAPYQITRG
+107 AAPYQVTRG

-147 GQLSTAILN
+147 GELSTAILN

-168 LVVNVQQSGNASQ
+168 LIVNVQQSGNASQ

-187 RVYEFLL
+187 RVYELLL

-207 VSVTTVAAG
+207 ESVTTIAAG
-216 TGNYALALN
+216 TNNYALALN

-270 MQAAID
+270 MANAID

-301 TILSVEV
+301 TILSVKV
-308 DGVTY
+308 GNATY
-313 IAGDAIPE
+313 MAGDQIDS
-321 IPVGEIVTFNM
+321 IGSGEIITFNM
-332 SQQVPTGAEVSA
+332 SQPVPSGAEVQTK
-344 IMDFTG
+344 IDLVN
-350 GAGEVPL
+350 GAGETPL
-357 SSVSAEGNKVMGDNA
+357 GGATIDGNKVMVANGASSYDHNDGD
-372 DTSYTESDGSPV
+372 SV
-384 VFKVTINGETFTL
+384 VFSVTINGETFNL
-397 TCPLRDGQHLGD
+397 QCPWGDGQHLGD